1 MLKIREKKTKLWRGI
16 QIKQNGG
23 RGTGKSDMHDKW
35 GEGKMSHC
43 IYVLGG
49 GCVGLGPGL
58 GPGPGPD
65 PDPGPG
71 LGPGTGTGLGP
82 GPGPGPGPRFRL
94 FMILCNLFSDKF
106 LKVTFFISFL
116 SIILPRL
123 SYS

>member
-1 MLKIREKKTKLWRGI
+1 MKRFFYVKKKRRRKKLNFGLIYKLNKWGDRGPL
-16 QIKQNGG
+16 
-23 RGTGKSDMHDKW
+23 KSDMHDKW

-82 GPGPGPGPRFRL
+82 GPGPGHGPRF
-94 FMILCNLFSDKF
+94 
-106 LKVTFFISFL
+106 
-116 SIILPRL
+116 
-123 SYS
+123 